1 MCDVK
6 SPGGNLRCCR
16 PHCDGRGH
24 VWVHA
29 SSAPDRKA
37 EADYAHES

>member
-1 MCDVK
+1 MCDAK
-6 SPGGNLRCCR
+6 SPGGNLRCSR

-29 SSAPDRKA
+29 SSAPDLKA
-37 EADYAHES
+37 EADYFIQQ